1 MVGEICGPFHGRRDL
16 RPWSKGRWGWISP
29 SQHRTTGC
37 TRALPSSA
45 RSANGTSETDKGH
58 ERILE
63 TINTVGHDGP
73 PCAARRHIRHKPLS
87 ASSPT

>member
-1 MVGEICGPFHGRRDL
+1 
-16 RPWSKGRWGWISP
+16 SKGRWGWISP

-63 TINTVGHDGP
+63 TINTVGHDGGGKACWAVVQCHAGQSDRLLP
-73 PCAARRHIRHKPLS
+73 IPDYVTVEARDLRVMS
-87 ASSPT
+87 